1 MPLIDATLYVEAEQ
15 VGVSWQFRCKV
26 FVEDPPG
33 SMSWRRATAG
43 EVQVELKFLGEW
55 WELPYSMETLM
66 TDAAGNC
73 VFAGSWQSG
82 SFTMEAIHQVSQ
94 DKHKIRLDCHDD
106 GTYDSTIEIE

>member
-1 MPLIDATLYVEAEQ
+1 MPLIDATLYVEAAQ

-33 SMSWRRATAG
+33 SMDWRRATAG
-43 EVQVELKFLGEW
+43 EVQVELKYLGEW

-66 TDAAGNC
+66 TDAGGNC

-94 DKHKIRLDCHDD
+94 DKYKVRLDCHDD
-106 GTYDSTIEIE
+106 GTYDSEVEIE